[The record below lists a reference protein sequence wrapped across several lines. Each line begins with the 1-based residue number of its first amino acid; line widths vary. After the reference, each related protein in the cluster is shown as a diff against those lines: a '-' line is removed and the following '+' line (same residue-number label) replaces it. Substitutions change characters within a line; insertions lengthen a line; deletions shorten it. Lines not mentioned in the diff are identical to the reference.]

1 MKKLPFPILLS
12 VLLILLV
19 SVFFV
24 GGQYRP
30 ASAIPAQQGN
40 LLNNPSFEDPYSN
53 GSANGWARW
62 HQELG
67 PKPENCSAG
76 YAFRPQWSREANPAI
91 VLDGF
96 ISQHV
101 GNQFDTWR
109 AGVMQNVSVNSGSR
123 YRFTF
128 YATGRAH
135 NEQYPTPSDGSV
147 NLGIQAGIDPNG
159 SGLWSDGDIV
169 WGAAG
174 SPHMGG
180 EEGNW
185 QQFTVEATATGNEIT
200 VFASANL
207 VGANQC
213 RAHLDVWFDNA
224 QLVEAGPPPTNT
236 PPPQPTQPP
245 PPPATNTP
253 IPPTVT
259 PTTPATPTN
268 TPTATATYT
277 PTPPPGGT
285 VCVNA
290 FADENGNGQREDA
303 EGAMAGVTF
312 TLARDDEVVG
322 QAVSS
327 GPDPVCFDELD
338 PGTYQVAQS
347 VPDTLEM
354 TTGANTSLNVTQ
366 GQMVRVEFGSKVRT
380 QQAMNPEETA
390 SSDNASAD
398 ATVVPAAEEA
408 DDVENGSGSRILALS
423 GLAALFLAIVMLGV
437 LIFLL
442 LRQRA

>member
-1 MKKLPFPILLS
+1 MKKLPIFILLS
-12 VLLILLV
+12 LLFSSFYIAGH
-19 SVFFV
+19 S
-24 GGQYRP
+24 RP
-30 ASAIPAQQGN
+30 AAAIPVQQGN

-53 GSANGWARW
+53 GAASGWARW

-67 PKPENCSAG
+67 PKPENCSAA
-76 YAFRPQWSREANPAI
+76 YAFRPEWSRETNPSI

-101 GNQFDTWR
+101 GNQFDTWH
-109 AGVMQNVSVNSGSR
+109 AGVMQNVPVNAGSR

-147 NLGIQAGIDPNG
+147 NLGVQAGIDPNG

-180 EEGNW
+180 GEGNW
-185 QQFTVEATATGNEIT
+185 QQFTVEATAAGNEIT

-213 RAHLDVWFDNA
+213 RAHMDVWFDNA

-253 IPPTVT
+253 VPPTAT

-268 TPTATATYT
+268 TPTATPTFT

-285 VCVNA
+285 ICVNA
-290 FADENGNGQREDA
+290 FADENSNGQREET

-312 TLARDDEVVG
+312 TIARGDEVVG

-327 GPDPVCFDELD
+327 GPDPICFDELE
-338 PGTYQVAQS
+338 PGTYQVAQT

-354 TTGANTSLNVTQ
+354 TTGANAALDVTE
-366 GQMVRVEFGSKVRT
+366 GQMIRVEFGSKVRT
-380 QQAMNPEETA
+380 QQAMNPEETPN
-390 SSDNASAD
+390 SDTAPD
-398 ATVVPAAEEA
+398 EGTVVTVEEEA
-408 DDVENGSGSRILALS
+408 SDADNGFSSRILALS
-423 GLAALFLAIVMLGV
+423 GLAALFLAIIMLGV
-437 LIFLL
+437 LIFLM

>member
-1 MKKLPFPILLS
+1 MKKLPLSILLP
-12 VLLILLV
+12 LLL
-19 SVFFV
+19 SFFFAA
-24 GGQYRP
+24 GHARP
-30 ASAIPAQQGN
+30 ANAVPAQQAN

-53 GSANGWARW
+53 GAASGWGRW

-67 PKPENCSAG
+67 PKPENCSAA
-76 YAFRPQWSREANPAI
+76 YAFRPEWTRETNGSI
-91 VLDGF
+91 VVDGF
-96 ISQHV
+96 VSQHV
-101 GNQFDTWR
+101 GNQFDTWH
-109 AGVMQNVSVNSGSR
+109 AGVMQNVSVNPGSR

-128 YATGRAH
+128 YATGRAN
-135 NEQYPTPSDGSV
+135 NEQYPAPSDGSV

-180 EEGNW
+180 GEGNW
-185 QQFTVEATATGNEIT
+185 QQFTVEATASGNEIT

-207 VGANQC
+207 AGANQC

-224 QLVEAGPPPTNT
+224 QLIEAGPPPTNT

-253 IPPTVT
+253 VPPTAT
-259 PTTPATPTN
+259 PPTPATPTN
-268 TPTATATYT
+268 TPTATPTYT

-290 FADENGNGQREDA
+290 FADENGNGQREDE
-303 EGAMAGVTF
+303 EGAMAGVTL
-312 TLARDDEVVG
+312 TIARDDEVVG

-327 GPDPVCFDELD
+327 GPDPICFDELE
-338 PGTYQVAQS
+338 PGAYQVAQT

-354 TTGANTSLNVTQ
+354 TTGANTTLDVTA

-380 QQAMNPEETA
+380 QQALNPDETVSSDTVSTDSTVVTAGEETE
-390 SSDNASAD
+390 N
-398 ATVVPAAEEA
+398 
-408 DDVENGSGSRILALS
+408 VEDGFGSRMLALS

>member
-1 MKKLPFPILLS
+1 MKKLPLSILL
-12 VLLILLV
+12 LLLF
-19 SVFFV
+19 SFVFAA
-24 GGQYRP
+24 GYARP
-30 ASAIPAQQGN
+30 ATAVPAQQAN

-53 GSANGWARW
+53 GAASGWARW

-67 PKPENCSAG
+67 PKPENCSAA
-76 YAFRPQWSREANPAI
+76 YAFRPEWSRETNGSI

-96 ISQHV
+96 VSQHI
-101 GNQFDTWR
+101 GNQFDTWH
-109 AGVMQNVSVNSGSR
+109 AGVMQNVAVNAGSR

-147 NLGIQAGIDPNG
+147 NLGVQAGIDPNG
-159 SGLWSDGDIV
+159 SGLWSDSDIV

-180 EEGNW
+180 AEGNW
-185 QQFTVEATATGNEIT
+185 QQFTVEATASGNEVT

-207 VGANQC
+207 AGANQC

-253 IPPTVT
+253 VPPTAT

-268 TPTATATYT
+268 TPTVTPTHT

-290 FADENGNGQREDA
+290 FADENGNGQREDT

-312 TLARDDEVVG
+312 TIARDDEVVG
-322 QAVSS
+322 QGVSS
-327 GPDPVCFDELD
+327 GPDPICFDELE
-338 PGTYQVAQS
+338 PGAYQVAQT

-354 TTGANTSLNVTQ
+354 TTGANTTLNVTE

-380 QQAMNPEETA
+380 QQAMNPDETV
-390 SSDNASAD
+390 SSDTVPTDS
-398 ATVVPAAEEA
+398 TVVTADDGT
-408 DDVENGSGSRILALS
+408 DDVENGFGSRILALS

-437 LIFLL
+437 LIYLL

>member
-1 MKKLPFPILLS
+1 MKKLPLS
-12 VLLILLV
+12 VLLLLLF
-19 SVFFV
+19 SLLFAA
-24 GGQYRP
+24 GCARP
-30 ASAIPAQQGN
+30 ATAVPAQQAN
-40 LLNNPSFEDPYSN
+40 LLTNPSFEDPYSN
-53 GSANGWARW
+53 GAASGWARW

-67 PKPENCSAG
+67 PKPENCSAA
-76 YAFRPQWSREANPAI
+76 YAFRPQWSRETNPSI
-91 VLDGF
+91 VADGF

-101 GNQFDTWR
+101 GNQFDTWHG
-109 AGVMQNVSVNSGSR
+109 GVMQNVSVNPGSR

-135 NEQYPTPSDGSV
+135 NEQYPVPSDSSV

-159 SGLWSDGDIV
+159 SGVWSDGDIV

-180 EEGNW
+180 SEANW
-185 QQFTVEATATGNEIT
+185 QQFTVEATASGNEIT

-207 VGANQC
+207 AGANQC

-253 IPPTVT
+253 VPPTAT

-268 TPTATATYT
+268 TPTATPTFT

-290 FADENGNGQREDA
+290 FADENANGQREED

-322 QAVSS
+322 QGVSS
-327 GPDPVCFDELD
+327 GPDPICFDELE
-338 PGTYQVAQS
+338 PGAYQVAQT

-354 TTGANTSLNVTQ
+354 TTGANTTLNVTE

-380 QQAMNPEETA
+380 QQAMNPDETV
-390 SSDNASAD
+390 SSDTVPSES
-398 ATVVPAAEEA
+398 TVVTADEE
-408 DDVENGSGSRILALS
+408 VENVEDGFGSRMLALS